1 MAGLTT
7 SATLSEL
14 YTKRIT
20 CRRYKIVKPKKP
32 KKFIYKPKKK

>member
-20 CRRYKIVKPKKP
+20 RGRYKIVKP